1 MLNNLCSAKECRLFS
16 LGGGNVEIKSEKMD
30 FKVQSKIGSMDN
42 VGHVAGGGGRKV
54 NSHCH

>member
-1 MLNNLCSAKECRLFS
+1 M
-16 LGGGNVEIKSEKMD
+16 EIKSEKLD